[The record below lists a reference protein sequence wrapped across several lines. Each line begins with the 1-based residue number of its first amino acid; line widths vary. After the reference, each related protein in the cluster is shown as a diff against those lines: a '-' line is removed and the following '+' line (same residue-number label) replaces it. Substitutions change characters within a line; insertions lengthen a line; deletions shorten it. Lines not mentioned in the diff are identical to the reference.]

1 VRGAPGNLP
10 ADDYFRVA
18 SADLMRDT
26 SLPNIARPEAQA
38 AIEAAMGDADVLVL
52 DNLSTL
58 ASGLRENEADDW
70 AGLQRWLLGLRR
82 DGKLV
87 LMIHHAGKDGQ
98 QRGTSRRED
107 VLDTVI
113 SLRRPAD
120 YEPSQGVRFE
130 VHLEKARG
138 VTGAD
143 AEPFSAV
150 LVDDGRDGL
159 TWATAGL
166 ADTLRARADEMLAD
180 TACPSATRR
189 RRPA

>member
-1 VRGAPGNLP
+1 
-10 ADDYFRVA
+10 
-18 SADLMRDT
+18 
-26 SLPNIARPEAQA
+26 
-38 AIEAAMGDADVLVL
+38 
-52 DNLSTL
+52 
-58 ASGLRENEADDW
+58 
-70 AGLQRWLLGLRR
+70 
-82 DGKLV
+82 
-87 LMIHHAGKDGQ
+87 
-98 QRGTSRRED
+98 

-120 YEPSQGVRFE
+120 YEPSQGARFE

-180 TACPSATRR
+180 GMSIRDAAEETGLSRSAVHRMKKRRDRAACGEATDGRQH
-189 RRPA
+189 